1 MRKKICTILIAAGL
15 VFGLAACS
23 SLPIAGA
30 SATAQ
35 PAQQQNP
42 SQNQAGQNPGNMP
55 IQGMLAMGTLTL
67 EGSETA
73 VTAEQAKELLPLWKA
88 VKSLSASTTTS
99 QDELTAVYQQIQET
113 MTEQQVQA
121 IKDMKLSQEDTQALM
136 KKYGIEV
143 PQIDPSRLAT
153 RQASAGQNSGGAQ
166 SGGNGGFQAGGG
178 SGGDIGMG
186 GGPGGA
192 MPPDGGFQGG
202 QMPNA
207 QGTPQAGR
215 TPRAGGFRGGMN
227 TLFVE
232 PLIKLLEERAGA

>member
-35 PAQQQNP
+35 PAQQQQ
-42 SQNQAGQNPGNMP
+42 SQKQNQAGQNPGNMP

-67 EGSETA
+67 EGSENA

-99 QDELTAVYQQIQET
+99 PDELTAVYQQIQET

-136 KKYGIEV
+136 KKYSIEV

-178 SGGDIGMG
+178 SGGISVW
-186 GGPGGA
+186 A
-192 MPPDGGFQGG
+192 A
-202 QMPNA
+202 A
-207 QGTPQAGR
+207 QGVLCRRMAVFKAAKCR
-215 TPRAGGFRGGMN
+215 TRRARPRRGG
-227 TLFVE
+227 L
-232 PLIKLLEERAGA
+232 PGRAVSAAG